1 MKGKVGLEP
10 FQRGKVMLNLVPR
23 GRMSNTQTRYQPWN
37 SVSGCSGIQI
47 QAPLTFRCQKWVRMW
62 ERKSQNTMLRED
74 QQVWG
79 STRLRGE
86 EEKRVSKDPCL
97 YGLQYFCLLQISTD
111 DRMARGQAGSVRDQG
126 KDKSKFILVQMN
138 LIAQFNVMQHHA
150 CQVLTV
156 ELGLI

>member
-10 FQRGKVMLNLVPR
+10 FQRGKVMLNLVPGEECLTRRPDISR
-23 GRMSNTQTRYQPWN
+23 GTLFQVVQESRSKLHSRQ
-37 SVSGCSGIQI
+37 
-47 QAPLTFRCQKWVRMW
+47 
-62 ERKSQNTMLRED
+62 MLEAGAN
-74 QQVWG
+74 VEEKKPEHHAEGG
-79 STRLRGE
+79 SAGLGVHEAQGGRGE
-86 EEKRVSKDPCL
+86 RVSKDPCL

-111 DRMARGQAGSVRDQG
+111 NRMARGQAGSVRDQG

-156 ELGLI
+156 EPGLI